1 MNILINENNDNNLR
15 KEANTLINMICTN
28 EKLKNIVI
36 CLNEDWVKF
45 LKEEN
50 NDYIIFYIFQILE
63 SQIQNFQNDKKNLE
77 NRNWIKKFLEN
88 KNGFKYFAQ
97 EKFLKWNYQNKNDNM
112 KNMIYLCMLRIV
124 LNSLEILFGVRK
136 FFEYFN

>member
-1 MNILINENNDNNLR
+1 
-15 KEANTLINMICTN
+15 MI
-28 EKLKNIVI
+28 
-36 CLNEDWVKF
+36 
-45 LKEEN
+45 
-50 NDYIIFYIFQILE
+50 
-63 SQIQNFQNDKKNLE
+63 KKNLE

-136 FFEYFN
+136 FFEYFNSGSFIIEKELIINKMMKMNKKQLILITMKMKIIL